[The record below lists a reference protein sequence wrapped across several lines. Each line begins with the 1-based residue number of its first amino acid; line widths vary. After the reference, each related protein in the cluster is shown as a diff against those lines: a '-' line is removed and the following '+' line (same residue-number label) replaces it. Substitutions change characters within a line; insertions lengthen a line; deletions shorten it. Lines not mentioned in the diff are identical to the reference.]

1 MHKKFRREPNMR
13 SNKMHSFASKA
24 YKVLITLIN
33 DYSKVPILCSYILH
47 GPDQM
52 PIITMLPRLPK
63 SQDFTHFTPL
73 YVVSQRGKIRGF
85 YCNSN
90 EIIQKMMYLHPS
102 PDSNL
107 DCNSLICASFPF
119 MS

>member
-1 MHKKFRREPNMR
+1 LK
-13 SNKMHSFASKA
+13 SNKMHSFASNA

-33 DYSKVPILCSYILH
+33 DYSKAPILCSHILQ
-47 GPDQM
+47 GPGQM

-73 YVVSQRGKIRGF
+73 YVVSHKGKIRGF
-85 YCNSN
+85 T
-90 EIIQKMMYLHPS
+90 EIAMKSIQNMMYLHPS

-107 DCNSLICASFPF
+107 DCSSLICASFAF